1 MIDNSISFCSIHRY
15 NRIQL
20 VRHFFCI
27 SRSFA
32 AAESAASAPSPSET
46 KPVTS
51 GRAPSPPKR
60 PRSPIVGASIHLL
73 FPLVPGILIRIISV
87 FPFGACK
94 GYTVTSACGLTDNRY
109 AFTFSSSFSSLFFCY
124 LNFRYFFHLS
134 QYTKNPNSIVTFV
147 LFAQIYLK
155 SYLPA
160 ATSQSHYKLNLS
172 FARHRMRQDVC
183 REHWKRFGQ
192 KGCR

>member
-1 MIDNSISFCSIHRY
+1 MRSCRRIGTDMSGNNHISFQIISVLLHIQKFCRRRKCS
-15 NRIQL
+15 QCPVS
-20 VRHFFCI
+20 VRNKTGYF
-27 SRSFA
+27 
-32 AAESAASAPSPSET
+32 
-46 KPVTS
+46 
-51 GRAPSPPKR
+51 RAGTESPPKR
-60 PRSPIVGASIHLL
+60 PRSPIVGASIPLL

-94 GYTVTSACGLTDNRY
+94 GYTVTSACGLTDSRY

-172 FARHRMRQDVC
+172 FLVLSLRYWLHLQC
-183 REHWKRFGQ
+183 TG
-192 KGCR
+192 